1 MHKFTIS
8 LLLASLISV
17 SSYADE
23 LRLQD
28 NAPTRYIVVK
38 GDTLWDISGRF
49 LKDPWKWPQI
59 WRMNKEEIKNPHWIY
74 PGDVVVLDTSGP
86 TPRLSLVKSNTENTL
101 TTVKLSP
108 KVRATTIEDK
118 GILPI
123 PASAINAF
131 INQPFVMEKGALDSA
146 PRILSAEEDRMVLG
160 AGDQAYATN
169 DKSQN
174 TNWKILRPGKELVD
188 PDTKE
193 VLGNEVEYLGEARTL
208 VPGDPQRVLIT
219 AASQEIEAKDRLKA
233 TDEKYSFR
241 YVPHAPSGVVNGK
254 VISAY
259 GGLAEAGQYATVL
272 INKGA
277 RDGMEEGDVLAVY
290 KNGGKADGV
299 TLPDSRSGLIMVYRV
314 FTKVSYALVMQTNR
328 PVNLL
333 DFVRNP

>member
-1 MHKFTIS
+1 MRKFTIS
-8 LLLASLISV
+8 LLLASLMSL

-28 NAPTRYIVVK
+28 NAPTRYTVVK

-59 WRMNKEEIKNPHWIY
+59 WGMNKAEIKNPHWIY
-74 PGDVVVLDTSGP
+74 PGDVVVLDTSGA
-86 TPRLSLVKSNTENTL
+86 TPRLSLVKSNSGH
-101 TTVKLSP
+101 TVKLSP
-108 KVRATTIEDK
+108 KVRGTVIDDA

-131 INQPFVMEKGALDSA
+131 INQPFVMEKGALDNA

-160 AGDQAYATN
+160 GGDQAFATS
-169 DKSQN
+169 DGSKT
-174 TNWKILRPGKELVD
+174 TNWKILRPGKALID

-193 VLGNEVEYLGEARTL
+193 VLGYEVEYLGEARTI
-208 VPGDPQRVLIT
+208 VEGNPQRILIT
-219 AASQEIEAKDRLKA
+219 AASQEIEAKDRLKS
-233 TDEKYSFR
+233 TDETYSFR
-241 YVPHAPSGVVNGK
+241 YVPHAPSGVINGK

-259 GGLAEAGQYATVL
+259 GGLAEAGQYTTIV
-272 INKGA
+272 INKGQ
-277 RDGMEEGDVLAVY
+277 RDGLEEGNVLAVY
-290 KNGGKADGV
+290 KNGGKVDGV
-299 TLPDSRSGLIMVYRV
+299 TLPDTRSGLIMVYRV
-314 FTKVSYALVMQTNR
+314 FAKVSYALVMQTNR

>member
-1 MHKFTIS
+1 MRKFTIS
-8 LLLASLISV
+8 LLLASLMSL

-28 NAPTRYIVVK
+28 NAPTRYTVVK

-59 WRMNKEEIKNPHWIY
+59 WGMNKAEIKNPHWIY
-74 PGDVVVLDTSGP
+74 PGDVVVLDTSGA
-86 TPRLSLVKSNTENTL
+86 TPRLSLVKSNSGH
-101 TTVKLSP
+101 TVKLSP
-108 KVRATTIEDK
+108 KVRGTVIDDA

-131 INQPFVMEKGALDSA
+131 INQPFVMEKGALDNA

-160 AGDQAYATN
+160 GGDQAFATS
-169 DKSQN
+169 DGSKT
-174 TNWKILRPGKELVD
+174 TNWKILRPGKALID

-193 VLGNEVEYLGEARTL
+193 VLGYEVEYLGEARTI
-208 VPGDPQRVLIT
+208 VEGNPQRILIT
-219 AASQEIEAKDRLKA
+219 AASQEIEAKDRLKSA
-233 TDEKYSFR
+233 DETYSFR
-241 YVPHAPSGVVNGK
+241 YVPHAPSGVINGK

-259 GGLAEAGQYATVL
+259 GGLAEAGQYTTIV
-272 INKGA
+272 INKGQ
-277 RDGMEEGDVLAVY
+277 RDGLEEGNVLAVY
-290 KNGGKADGV
+290 KNGGKVDGV
-299 TLPDSRSGLIMVYRV
+299 TLPDTRSGLIMVYRV
-314 FTKVSYALVMQTNR
+314 FEKVSYALVMQTNR